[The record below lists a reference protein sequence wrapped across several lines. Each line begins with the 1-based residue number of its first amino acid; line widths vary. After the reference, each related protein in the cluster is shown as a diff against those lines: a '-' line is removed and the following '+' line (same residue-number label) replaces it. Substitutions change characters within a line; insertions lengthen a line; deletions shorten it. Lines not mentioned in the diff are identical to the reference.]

1 MITTLLCSIMTNS
14 VPNSDIASWPLLGK
28 LYLFNI
34 IMITFSILFS
44 TLIVNISQIDHQKTV
59 PDWLKKV
66 KFKFFVQKF

>member
-1 MITTLLCSIMTNS
+1 M
-14 VPNSDIASWPLLGK
+14 PNSDIASWPLLGK